1 MSKSPSKQ
9 PKPPSSLVFLAS
21 VLALHSL
28 VTLFWLFVS
37 SNLLVQIGGLMLSFV
52 GLVWAS
58 IIWLDRHTGSRDR
71 AKTDL
76 LRNSPLLAHNLQ
88 NFIVE
93 HLKFAVLTVWNDLG
107 FRLETQVW
115 PKNFGEPGERQGEDF
130 VRWLGR
136 ILRINLEEQ
145 GLIRFQLQHAFGMN
159 KIQWDICEMNL
170 PREASL
176 KGNAHAYVRLSY
188 VPSFVDDKLE
198 TVHIILQEITEIK
211 EREEQAQTQRREME
225 KFFALIQVSDS
236 LFELFMSE
244 TRKLF
249 DDIKKDLKLLREN
262 KAPSYQEVAGRI
274 FRAVHTIKANA
285 RLFKLNSIQEVAHQ
299 VETFLE
305 ELKSGVR
312 IYAPETL
319 GDLTQ
324 QIVAIS
330 EEVYSYASL
339 RKEIL
344 STADRNSGFNIKYRV
359 QWIRSLMKQF
369 ATVLRDPKFEQRHLQ
384 LIQKEFSRALSS
396 FDKASLKEYIR
407 GYNQMIRD
415 VAMEL
420 GKEVGDLEA
429 DIGFHSFDSS
439 TLARVNDILL
449 HCLRNAVDHGI
460 EPPEERVKAG
470 KPRAGLISIKTHEKD
485 GLIRVDVS
493 DDGRGIDVEKIK
505 AKAVEL
511 GLVDRDAAA
520 RLSEA
525 ESLSLLFHSGVS
537 TATSVTQISGRGLG
551 MDVVRDYVQGLNGQ
565 LSVSFVK
572 GQSTCVSIWIPTT
585 TEEVVAPLAIHE
597 LRSIVEDAS
606 RSDKGRFEVKLET
619 NGLENTPVFADRPAL
634 LDVIRMVIAEMGR
647 RTAPGRQLEIRLSE
661 HLGRRRV
668 DSYNFYRIQMS
679 SSSMQDSLLSA
690 MDDRT
695 SVLTSAG
702 QLIRK
707 NGGSLLIK
715 SPDHLELNI
724 PSNIPVRYNQY
735 AFKIVILTE
744 KLHHLNR
751 QIENFFR
758 EVMANWNYELYSYP
772 FGESLPDDLQGH
784 PCLILLDSA
793 LMKKYI
799 QLRSERDRKSDGVVL
814 FPEEELDFDALNSS
828 AILPENILFV
838 PPSFD
843 EKNFHICLAG
853 VIFRR
858 FLREMVRET
867 NESEDLGRSL
877 SVAS

>member
-1 MSKSPSKQ
+1 MSKSTRRQTKA
-9 PKPPSSLVFLAS
+9 PSSLAFLAS
-21 VLALHSL
+21 VLALHSFVTVFWLL
-28 VTLFWLFVS
+28 VSSQLLVQVLGLFVS
-37 SNLLVQIGGLMLSFV
+37 FIV
-52 GLVWAS
+52 LVWAS
-58 IIWLDRHTGSRDR
+58 IAWLDRSFERKESGIRTRSS
-71 AKTDL
+71 A
-76 LRNSPLLAHNLQ
+76 SPMLANNLQ
-88 NFIVE
+88 NFIAE
-93 HLKFAVLTVWNDLG
+93 HLKFAVLTIWNDLG
-107 FRLETQVW
+107 FQLETKVW
-115 PKNFGEPGERQGEDF
+115 PKSFGELSESSGEDF

-136 ILRINLEEQ
+136 ILRISLEDQ

-170 PREASL
+170 PREAML
-176 KGNAHAYVRLSY
+176 KGHAHAYVRLSY
-188 VPSFVDDKLE
+188 VPFFIEDKLE
-198 TVHIILQEITEIK
+198 TVHIVLQEITEIK
-211 EREEQAQTQRREME
+211 EREEQAQHQRREME

-249 DDIKKDLKLLREN
+249 DDIKKDLKILREN
-262 KAPSYQEVAGRI
+262 KAASYQEVAGRI

-305 ELKSGVR
+305 ELRSGIR
-312 IYAPETL
+312 LYAPETL

-344 STADRNSGFNIKYRV
+344 STADRNSGFNIKYRL

-369 ATVLRDPKFEQRHLQ
+369 ASVLRDPKFEQRHLQ

-420 GKEVGDLEA
+420 GKEVKDLEV
-429 DIGFHSFDSS
+429 DIGFHSFDST

-460 EPPEERVKAG
+460 ESPDERIKAG
-470 KPRAGLISIKTHEKD
+470 KPRAGQISLKTYEKE
-485 GLIRVDVS
+485 GLIRVEVS
-493 DDGRGIDVEKIK
+493 DDGRGIDIEKIRT
-505 AKAVEL
+505 KAVEL
-511 GLVDRDAAA
+511 GLIDAEGAA
-520 RLSEA
+520 RLNEA
-525 ESLSLLFHSGVS
+525 ESLSLLFHPGVS

-565 LSVSFVK
+565 LGVNFVK
-572 GQSTCVSIWIPTT
+572 GQSTCVSIWIPAT

-597 LRSIVEDAS
+597 L
-606 RSDKGRFEVKLET
+606 KTMLHEVTQAENARVDIELDT
-619 NGLENTPVFADRPAL
+619 SGLENTPVFADRHGL
-634 LDVIRMVIAEMGR
+634 LEVLKMVIAEMRR
-647 RTAPGRQLEIRLSE
+647 RTPFGQKLQIRMTE

-668 DSYNFYRIQMS
+668 DSYNFYRLQIGS
-679 SSSMQDSLLSA
+679 TPAEGPLSPA
-690 MDDRT
+690 DEERS
-695 SVLTSAG
+695 SVLTAAG

-707 NGGSLLIK
+707 NGGSLIIK
-715 SPDHLELNI
+715 SPFQIEVNV
-724 PSNIPVRYNQY
+724 PSNMPVRYNQY
-735 AFKIVILTE
+735 AFKILIITE
-744 KLHHLNR
+744 KLSHLNQ

-758 EVMANWNYELYSYP
+758 DVMANWNYELHRYP
-772 FGESLPDDLQGH
+772 FEDDVSEKLRGS

-793 LMKKYI
+793 LMKKYV
-799 QLRSERDRKSDGVVL
+799 QLRSEADRKTDGVVL
-814 FPEEELDFDALNSS
+814 FPEEELDFEALNSS

-843 EKNFHICLAG
+843 ERHFHTCLAG

-858 FLREMVRET
+858 FLREMVRE
-867 NESEDLGRSL
+867 SSDADDGQRPL
-877 SVAS
+877 SIAS